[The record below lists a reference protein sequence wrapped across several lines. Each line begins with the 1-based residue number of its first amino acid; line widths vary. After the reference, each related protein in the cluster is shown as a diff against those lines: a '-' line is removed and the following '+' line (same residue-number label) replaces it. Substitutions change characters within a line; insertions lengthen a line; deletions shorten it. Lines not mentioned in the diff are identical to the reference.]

1 MLGSETDDR
10 NGTSA
15 NFDQILTSASSAFK
29 ALFSRCLL
37 SDILSNVLTLPRLG
51 MVPGWYKLS
60 SDLVCFDLV

>member
-1 MLGSETDDR
+1 MLGSEADDW

-15 NFDQILTSASSAFK
+15 NFDLTSASSAFK